1 MSMKINI
8 WDIFEITTANTLIH
22 GVMLRGRIRK
32 FSIEKNFALLT
43 ENATDKENCVRFAT
57 KSAADAERICV
68 YLNSVLEDASI
79 EKIAEKVQNPVLSK
93 LKVND
98 ISRYTL

>member
-1 MSMKINI
+1 M
-8 WDIFEITTANTLIH
+8 
-22 GVMLRGRIRK
+22 
-32 FSIEKNFALLT
+32 
-43 ENATDKENCVRFAT
+43 RFAT